1 MRPPWPSPNFLDD
14 VMVEPL
20 PDLAGLVV
28 GVWGLGREGL
38 SMARIAA
45 AAGAARI
52 EAVDDAGLRPIEV
65 PDGIARLSVYRG
77 AEHLDRLR
85 HCDIVFVSPGV
96 PWAHSLFAELRQ
108 SGVRISSAADW
119 FVSQHAERTI
129 GVTGTKGKSTTAS
142 FLGHLLGSLGVD
154 SVVAGNIGTPLSDL
168 AADGDAIVVAE
179 LSSQQAAL
187 LSVSPTLAIVTNLY
201 EDHLDWHGDTESYYL
216 AKANVFRNGAQTLA
230 TTPEA
235 LASFER
241 VGVTSFPSLL
251 LVDPSIIGWPTG
263 DTVMGYAHNVANGAL
278 AIAAAGLVLGRP
290 VTREEAEDAK
300 RTFVGLPHR
309 LQTVRTTGR
318 TRWIDDTL
326 ATTGESVVAAL
337 AAMRPDEHV
346 ALIVGGMDRQ
356 LNYDQVDDYLCSG
369 ARRVSLIQAPS
380 NGASIGRGFAVKHP
394 TQVHQVDG
402 LEGAV
407 QTAASLPGVDV
418 VLLSPG
424 AASYDLYANYVAKAA
439 AFCELIDG
447 LVGPVGGPH

>member
-1 MRPPWPSPNFLDD
+1 
-14 VMVEPL
+14 MVEPL
-20 PDLAGLVV
+20 PSLAGLVV
-28 GVWGLGREGL
+28 GVWGFGREGL

-45 AAGAARI
+45 AAGAAR
-52 EAVDDAGLRPIEV
+52 VDDVE
-65 PDGIARLSVYRG
+65 RLTVYRG

-96 PWAHSLFAELRQ
+96 PWAQPLFVELRE
-108 SGVRISSAADW
+108 SGVRVSSAADW
-119 FVSQHAERTI
+119 FVSQHAARTI

-142 FLGHLLGSLGVD
+142 FLGHLLNSLDVD
-154 SVVAGNIGTPLSDL
+154 AVVAGNIGTPLSDL
-168 AADGDAIVVAE
+168 APDGEAIVVAE

-187 LSVSPTLAIVTNLY
+187 LSVSPVLAVVTNLY
-201 EDHLDWHGDTESYYL
+201 EDHLDWHGDTASYYQ
-216 AKANVFRNGAQTLA
+216 AKANVFRNGAQTLV
-230 TTPEA
+230 TTPET

-241 VGVTSFPSLL
+241 VGVTSFPSVL
-251 LVDPSIIGWPTG
+251 LVDPNVIRWPAG
-263 DTVMGYAHNVANGAL
+263 DTVMGYPHNVGNGAL

-300 RTFVGLPHR
+300 RTFQGLPHR

-337 AAMRPDEHV
+337 TAMGPDEHV

-356 LNYDQVDDYLCSG
+356 LNYDQVDAYLCSG
-369 ARRVSLIQAPS
+369 ARRVSLLQVPT
-380 NGASIGRGFAVKHP
+380 NGANIGRGYAATHP
-394 TQVHQVDG
+394 ARVHLVDS
-402 LEGAV
+402 LEAAV
-407 QTAASLPGVDV
+407 QTAASLPDVDV

-424 AASYDLYANYVAKAA
+424 AASYDLFANYVAKAA

-447 LVGPVGGPH
+447 LAGPVGGPH